1 MACSSKRRPDLGQA
15 NDSKQGRSPMGAIVI
30 LGLMV
35 VLAVFAALAD
45 RFGVDS
51 RIDSQDPRRPVYPVG
66 IS

>member
-1 MACSSKRRPDLGQA
+1 
-15 NDSKQGRSPMGAIVI
+15 MGAIVI
-30 LGLMV
+30 LGLMA

-51 RIDSQDPRRPVYPVG
+51 RIESQDPRRPVYPVG